1 MKAIG
6 IIEIENGLTLNN
18 PTMEIEQIT
27 YKQKV
32 NEVHVECIFT
42 EENAIYKHSRN
53 FVFVSTKDMTKANVV
68 ALINT
73 HDILKAFK

>member
-18 PTMEIEQIT
+18 PTLEIEQIT
-27 YKQKV
+27 YKQ
-32 NEVHVECIFT
+32 NESLVLVECIFV

-53 FVFVSTKDMTKANVV
+53 FTFVASKDMLKSDVI
-68 ALINT
+68 ALVNN
-73 HDILKAFK
+73 HNILKVFK